1 MNSELKEII
10 KEKCDFT
17 KNTITV
23 EMLKQAEEL
32 VGVKF
37 GTQLIEYILEYGY
50 LGFEDIEF
58 YGINSK
64 QGLNSDLLDKTLN
77 LHNYFEKTKP
87 YIAFE
92 LISEHVYSLIDTDD
106 NIYIYND
113 VENTLKP
120 LNKKLFEYIVD
131 RIKGDE

>member
-37 GTQLIEYILEYGY
+37 GTQLIEYILDYGY
-50 LGFEDIEF
+50 LGFDDIEF

-64 QGLNSDLLDKTLN
+64 QELNSDLVEKTLN
-77 LHNYFEKTKP
+77 LHTYFEKTKL

-92 LISEHVYSLIDTDD
+92 LISEHIYSLVDTDD